1 MKRERVLAA
10 LKHQTTDMVPF
21 NTEPTL
27 EMTEKLCAHLGI
39 SADEVFGWTGNHIEK
54 FNCKE
59 PDARCAPGYFRDEY
73 GVVWNRTVDKDI
85 GMPEPVLKEPDLT
98 RWQTPDVDLDALHAQ
113 LDAFVH
119 NGHDSFKFAKIDFVL
134 FERAWSLRGFEN
146 LLMDFLLEPDFVHE
160 LLERITE
167 RNLRIIEAA
176 LQHDIDGFY
185 FGDDY
190 GQQTGML
197 FSPDTWR
204 EFIKPQL
211 MRMFAT
217 VKAAGKT
224 TCLHSC
230 GNIWPI
236 LGDLVDIGLDIY
248 QTVQPELYDLA
259 ALKNEYGSALSF
271 YGGISTQRDL
281 PTCSPGEIHR
291 IVRETIAALGKGGGY
306 IAAPTHRIP
315 ADVPPENLAA
325 MVDAFKN
332 Q

>member
-10 LKHQTTDMVPF
+10 LRHQATDIVPF
-21 NTEPTL
+21 NTEPAL
-27 EMTEKLCAHLGI
+27 EMTEKLCAYLGI
-39 SADEVFGWTGNHIEK
+39 GADDVFNWTDNHIEK
-54 FNCKE
+54 FNTKE
-59 PDARCAPGYFRDEY
+59 PDTQCAPGFFRDEY

-85 GMPEPVLKEPDLT
+85 GMPEPVLAEPDLSG
-98 RWQTPDVDLDALHAQ
+98 WQPPAVDLGMLNSR
-113 LDAFVH
+113 LEAFVH
-119 NGHDSFKFAKIDFVL
+119 NGRDSFKFAKIDFAL

-146 LLMDFLLEPDFVHE
+146 LLTDFLLEPDFVHE

-176 LQHDIDGFY
+176 VRHDIDGFY

-197 FSPDTWR
+197 FSPNTWR

-211 MRMFAT
+211 KRMFGA
-217 VKAAGKT
+217 VKAAGKV

-236 LGDLVDIGLDIY
+236 LGDLADIGLDGY

-259 ALKNEYGSALSF
+259 ALKKEYGSVLCF

-281 PTCSPGEIHR
+281 PSCSPDEIKR
-291 IVRETIAALGKGGGY
+291 IVHETIAVLGKGGGY
-306 IAAPTHRIP
+306 IAAPTHRVP